1 MYKVFSYLVRSG
13 NATKMVYSSAAPME
27 LVWMSDKEWCLSRHR
42 DHNGTHALE
51 PASTPA
57 AQCSHATGHKD
68 TYENNNEGVFFL

>member
-1 MYKVFSYLVRSG
+1 
-13 NATKMVYSSAAPME
+13 MVYSSAAPME

-51 PASTPA
+51 PAGTHALESASTPA